1 MAGIV
6 SVITVAIFW
15 NDLVELLSEGG
26 IATHLI
32 AHYYCSLLLSSPVGL
47 AERRNDQMLWT
58 NDSSLLYSI
67 SLQKVYRRE
76 KDTVAFILPSPS
88 HVLRALPLF
97 LTLLCIHVWKDKFTT
112 NTPPLNIYI
121 ANLIFPHP
129 GAGGAGWVLLGSLHL
144 PRPERGQP
152 HRHPFQVKFT
162 QLSIIQTGAYWKA
175 GSTPRTSLSGK
186 SLLMRRKGIKV

>member
-6 SVITVAIFW
+6 GVITVAIFW

-26 IATHLI
+26 IAIHLI
-32 AHYYCSLLLSSPVGL
+32 THYYCSLLLSSPVCL

-129 GAGGAGWVLLGSLHL
+129 GAGGAGGVLLGSLHL

-162 QLSIIQTGAYWKA
+162 QLSIILTKAYWKA
-175 GSTPRTSLSGK
+175 GQPHVKVLTSK
-186 SLLMRRKGIKV
+186 KCSLKCF